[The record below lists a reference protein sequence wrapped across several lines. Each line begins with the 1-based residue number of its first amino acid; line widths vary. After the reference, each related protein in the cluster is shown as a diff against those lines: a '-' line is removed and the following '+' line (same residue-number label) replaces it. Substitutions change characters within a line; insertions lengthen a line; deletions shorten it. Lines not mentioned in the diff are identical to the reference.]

1 MQIERRVLT
10 TEMNLSGLEI
20 LTFDLYGTVVDMQ
33 SGLTQAITPFLKNK
47 GYEGRPERVVT
58 WWRRTHFEDSMI
70 DALIDKGH
78 TPYREIG
85 HRAVSYTLLRAG
97 IPHTRQEVE
106 DLVSEIERLRPFPDV
121 IDSLRVLKQRYEI
134 VVLSNGDPD
143 MLENA
148 KPYLGVEFDRMISVA
163 EASYFKPHYA
173 AYRTACELLE
183 VEPSSVMHVANHPFD
198 CLGAKAFGMRAAYV
212 NRRGRPFGET
222 PYTPDL
228 EVADFD
234 ELATA
239 LTR

>member
-1 MQIERRVLT
+1 MT
-10 TEMNLSGLEI
+10 TETRLSDLEI

-33 SGLTQAITPFLKNK
+33 SGLTQAITPFLENK
-47 GYEGRPERVVT
+47 GYEGRPDRVVT

-70 DALIDKGH
+70 DALVDKGH

-85 HRAVSYTLLRAG
+85 HRALSYTLLRAG
-97 IPHTRQEVE
+97 IPHTHQEVK

-121 IDSLRVLKQRYEI
+121 VDSLRVLKRRYEI

-163 EASYFKPHYA
+163 EAGYFKPHYA
-173 AYRTACELLE
+173 AYRTACELLGA
-183 VEPSSVMHVANHPFD
+183 EPSSVMHVANHPFD

-228 EVADFD
+228 EVADFG

-239 LTR
+239 LAR